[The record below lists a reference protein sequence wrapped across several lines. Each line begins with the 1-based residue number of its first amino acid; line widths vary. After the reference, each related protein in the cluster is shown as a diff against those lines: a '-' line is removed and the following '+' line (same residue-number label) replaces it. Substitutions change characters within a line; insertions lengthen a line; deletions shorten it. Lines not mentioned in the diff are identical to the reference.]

1 MAQPS
6 RAAIGPQLRRALTW
20 ASKLKLTREDRHA
33 LGEYLV
39 GHEGSW
45 ARMSEENASRVAD
58 ALRCFTAVQWLWAD
72 RRAIEG
78 DAAALPRPALA
89 RAS

>member
-1 MAQPS
+1 M
-6 RAAIGPQLRRALTW
+6 GPQLRRALTW
-20 ASKLKLTREDRHA
+20 ASKLNLTRDDRHA

-45 ARMSEENASRVAD
+45 VTMTEENAMRIAD
-58 ALRCFTAVQWLWAD
+58 ALRAFPAVQWMWAD
-72 RRAIEG
+72 RRAIAG
-78 DAAALPRPALA
+78 DGQALPRPALR

>member
-33 LGEYLV
+33 LGEYLI

-45 ARMSEENASRVAD
+45 ARMSEADAMRLAD
-58 ALRCFTAVQWLWAD
+58 ALRCFPAVQWLWAD
-72 RRAIEG
+72 RRAIEHDG
-78 DAAALPRPALA
+78 AELPRPALR